1 MKRIWILILFISLG
15 LNLGLGFRLLKDP
28 GGGRESS
35 HLEKGRNSRR
45 FEGRWADRD
54 STTRQEMF
62 NRRIDAMADRLGLDS
77 EQREVFRRV
86 HIETGRLLMRKRIII
101 SEKRDL
107 LHDLVTRE
115 EVDQDGIRRAI
126 AELGQEQ
133 AVLDSLVAETVLQ
146 EMAVLTPEQRAGY
159 LEMLSF
165 EMDGPRGRRGRGGPG
180 HRRQ

>member
-1 MKRIWILILFISLG
+1 MKKIWILILFISLG
-15 LNLGLGFRLLKDP
+15 LNLGLGWRLMNNADSGK
-28 GGGRESS
+28 GTIHSQRER
-35 HLEKGRNSRR
+35 GSRT
-45 FEGRWADRD
+45 FQGRWADRD
-54 STTRQEMF
+54 SVSRQEMF
-62 NRRIDAMADRLGLDS
+62 NRRIDRMADTLGLDF

-86 HIETGRLLMRKRIII
+86 HTQTGDLLMRKRLII

-107 LHDLVTRE
+107 LKDLVTSE
-115 EVDQDGIRRAI
+115 EINQEKIRRAI

-146 EMAVLTPEQRAGY
+146 EMAVLSPEQRAGY

-165 EMDGPRGRRGRGGPG
+165 ELDGRGGRRGKGGPG